1 MGLLWPCRRLKVDSR
16 GIRGE
21 IKTSVD
27 FKSYIEAN
35 VGENVSLLDDVEL
48 SILKADKNQ
57 ILKTALVLKEWGF
70 NHLSDVTVVD
80 YLDDGEFEIIYHLWS
95 HERLERVMLKTR
107 ISRNHA
113 NISTLTPIW
122 RAAHMHERE
131 NHEMFGIIFEGHGDL
146 SPLLLEDWDN
156 LPPMRKDFDSRKFV
170 KEELYGDENL

>member
-35 VGENVSLLDDVEL
+35 VGENVSLLDDVE
-48 SILKADKNQ
+48 
-57 ILKTALVLKEWGF
+57 
-70 NHLSDVTVVD
+70 
-80 YLDDGEFEIIYHLWS
+80 FEIIYHLWS

-107 ISRNHA
+107 ILRNHA

>member
-1 MGLLWPCRRLKVDSR
+1 VDSR

-35 VGENVSLLDDVEL
+35 AGKNVSFLEDGEMP
-48 SILKADKNQ
+48 ILRLEKGK
-57 ILKTALVLKEWGF
+57 ILKTSSVLKECGY

-80 YLDDGEFEIIYHLWS
+80 YLDDGEFEVIYHLWS
-95 HERLERVMLKTR
+95 HERLERMMLKTR

-113 NISTLTPIW
+113 SIATVTSIW
-122 RAAHMHERE
+122 RSAHMHERE

-146 SPLLLEDWDN
+146 FPLLLEDWDN
-156 LPPMRKDFDSRKFV
+156 IPPMRKDFDSRKFV
-170 KEELYGDENL
+170 TEELYGDENL